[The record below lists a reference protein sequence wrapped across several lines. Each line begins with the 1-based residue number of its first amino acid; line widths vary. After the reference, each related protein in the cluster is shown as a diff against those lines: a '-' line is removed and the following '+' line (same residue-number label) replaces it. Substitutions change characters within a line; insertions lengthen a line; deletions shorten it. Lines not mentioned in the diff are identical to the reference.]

1 MDSRDQEFINL
12 LTEVAQLVIGVL
24 NEGMKG
30 EAFQE
35 SLDNI
40 NRRMLK
46 DFGHAVGAI
55 AMRIEVVT
63 LAMSG
68 EKEMGDLKPSLKFRF
83 GGSKEDKEMGKELGL
98 TEDEMNR
105 FLDEARRRSGGSG
118 GGVNL
123 TDTKSSPGPWAEEE
137 RTSNPVDLRSIG
149 QIINSIRIIARTLS
163 FNQRRLLV
171 KRISESS
178 GMLGQL
184 IVPITEE
191 RMKNDVAWLQWLQN
205 LFGGIQGYFGSESQT
220 RRVFLILEKLFL
232 RAGTE

>member
-1 MDSRDQEFINL
+1 MDGRNQEFINL

-24 NEGMKG
+24 NEGIKG

-55 AMRIEVVT
+55 AIRIEVAT

-68 EKEMGDLKPSLKFRF
+68 EKEMGDLKPSLEFRF
-83 GGSKEDKEMGKELGL
+83 GGSKEDEEMGKKLGL
-98 TEDEMNR
+98 NEEEMNR
-105 FLDEARRRSGGSG
+105 LLDEARRRSGE
-118 GGVNL
+118 GVNL
-123 TDTKSSPGPWAEEE
+123 TDTKSPPGLWAEEE
-137 RTSNPVDLRSIG
+137 RTSNPVDLRGIG
-149 QIINSIRIIARTLS
+149 QIINSIRIIAKTLS

-171 KRISESS
+171 KRISENS

-191 RMKNDVAWLQWLQN
+191 RMKNDVAWLQWLQD